1 LPLSEKIKLSFAD
14 TFDGIIWKTLVDPDR
29 KRLFLEVRNAEKKM
43 ATFSLIDL
51 ESGRC
56 LWKEHQME
64 EPWWISLQAVSTNVL
79 LFTLYTDSNNPDKKS
94 ILAFD
99 VDKKKMLWWKSNFVI
114 ASVAG
119 NHIKGTDTKFGS
131 REVTINLGDG
141 TIAPD
146 NSDLLVHEQNFDIIR
161 PFQYQ
166 DGTAHFDTVKT
177 FLETKCQISPT
188 ISIEYCEFHSLIL
201 ISAFVRQND
210 LANYLFVFNSNGELM
225 LKETLG
231 TDLKGIALDTFFIFS
246 GYLIFV
252 RNKHELRGYKI
263 V

>member
-1 LPLSEKIKLSFAD
+1 LHLSEKIKLSFAE
-14 TFDGIIWKTLVDPDR
+14 TFDGIIWKTLVDPEG
-29 KRLFLEVRNAEKKM
+29 KRLLAEVRNAEKKIV
-43 ATFSLIDL
+43 TFSVVDL

-56 LWKEHQME
+56 LWKDQQME
-64 EPWWISLQAVSTNVL
+64 EPWWISLQAISGNTL
-79 LFTLYTDSNNPDKKS
+79 LFTLYTDSSNPDKKS

-99 VDKKKMLWWKSNFVI
+99 VGTKKTLWWKNNFVV
-114 ASVAG
+114 ASVYG
-119 NHIKGTDTKFGS
+119 DRIKGTDVKFGS
-131 REVTINLGDG
+131 REVTINVSDG
-141 TIAPD
+141 TVVPHD
-146 NSDLLVHEQNFDIIR
+146 SDLFAHEQNFDVIR

-166 DGTAHFDTVKT
+166 EGTAHFDTVKM

-201 ISAFVRQND
+201 ISVFVQQND
-210 LANYLFVFNSNGELM
+210 LANYLFVFNSDGELM

-231 TDLKGIALDTFFIFS
+231 IDLKGIALDTFFIFS

-252 RNKHELRGYKI
+252 SNKRELRGYKI